1 MSRVRFAGHAM
12 RGLGI
17 ALATALP
24 VLLCVPP
31 AAAEPQLG
39 GEETVSIKSPDALP
53 SNTRPGS
60 EERQLRAN
68 PPEERS
74 DGLGGG
80 IPAGPSSGGA
90 PAPRTALSP
99 REAAPRPAS
108 SAPAAPAPREP
119 HTQPRADADPL
130 GWMLRGLLALSAL
143 PLALWVL
150 HRPRRVNA
158 VTGPGFEVI
167 TPSEQRRFI
176 PLEEKVTQLD
186 FVSRIQTLG
195 ALRLSANLNKVAL
208 SNRRY
213 GYLME
218 DKNFRNAL
226 LVNRRRVR
234 RTLLKDGDVLDLGDL
249 TLLYRDNR
257 NGAALRPAPAAVPE
271 GKVVIK
277 FDRVRGPIRRGTP
290 TLTPEAQ
297 PNRVFFL
304 SKNLVFI
311 GRSEDND
318 LVIKSPHVQNR
329 HAKIERVG
337 SRYKLQDLSTA
348 GNTFVNNRR
357 VEQRYLR
364 EGDEIAI
371 DVHRFKFGIITK
383 PLRERPA
390 SSEPVVEEVL
400 TEAEDVAA
408 VEANAAPA
416 PGATEA
422 LPEIPQVQDVPHDR
436 T

>member
-1 MSRVRFAGHAM
+1 M

-24 VLLCVPP
+24 ILLFAVP
-31 AAAEPQLG
+31 AAAQLQSG
-39 GEETVSIKSPDALP
+39 GGETVSIKSPELLP
-53 SNTRPGS
+53 SNPWPGS

-68 PPEERS
+68 PPEARA

-80 IPAGPSSGGA
+80 IPAGPSSASGAA
-90 PAPRTALSP
+90 PAPRAALSP
-99 REAAPRPAS
+99 REAAPRPVPPAS
-108 SAPAAPAPREP
+108 SAPAPPERAAPPRLE
-119 HTQPRADADPL
+119 ADPL
-130 GWMLRGLLALSAL
+130 GWMLRGLLALAAL

-150 HRPRRVNA
+150 HRPRRVNTVA
-158 VTGPGFEVI
+158 GPGFEVI
-167 TPSEQRRFI
+167 TPSELRQFI
-176 PLEEKVTQLD
+176 PLEDKVTQLD

-195 ALRLSANLNKVAL
+195 ALRLSANLNKVGL

-213 GYLME
+213 GYLLE

-226 LVNRRRVR
+226 LVNRRRMR

-257 NGAALRPAPAAVPE
+257 NGGIGRQAPAPPPE
-271 GKVVIK
+271 GKAVIK

-290 TLTPEAQ
+290 ILTSETQ

-318 LVIKSPHVQNR
+318 LVIRSPDVQSR

-337 SRYKLQDLSTA
+337 SRYKLQDLSMT

-371 DVHRFKFGIITK
+371 DVHRFKFGVVTK

-390 SSEPVVEEVL
+390 ASEPVVEEGL
-400 TEAEDVAA
+400 SGQEEAAA
-408 VEANAAPA
+408 AEAVAAPA
-416 PGATEA
+416 TGAAEAPQEAPAGPG
-422 LPEIPQVQDVPHDR
+422 R
-436 T
+436 SS